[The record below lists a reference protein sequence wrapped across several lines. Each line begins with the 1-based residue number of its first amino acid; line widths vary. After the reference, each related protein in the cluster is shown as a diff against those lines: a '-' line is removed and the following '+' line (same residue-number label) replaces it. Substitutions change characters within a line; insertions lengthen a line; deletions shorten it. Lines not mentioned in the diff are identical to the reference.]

1 MERKFKIGDF
11 VNYEG
16 KKCEVLAYSGK
27 SYTININ
34 DKRGHD
40 GRSYSYDE
48 QGNKIDP
55 HCDTCWYVVEGEI
68 TKWKNNMKHKVG
80 DIIRIKSIDWYNENK
95 DEDGDIKLTNDTFVS
110 CMKNLCG
117 NEYKIWY
124 VGRDGYFVKGYPWKI
139 TEEMIDGGITKED
152 EGPQLRY
159 FLISYRTNNG
169 FANAT
174 FKEVNIPSFKRMR
187 EVIGC
192 DFTLIN
198 LMELSR
204 DDFESLTENKI

>member
-16 KKCEVLAYSGK
+16 KKCEVLAYSE
-27 SYTININ
+27 SDYTINIGKN
-34 DKRGHD
+34 GHD
-40 GRSYSYDE
+40 GKDYSFDE
-48 QGNKIDP
+48 NGNAIDP
-55 HCDTCWYVVEGEI
+55 HCDTCWYVTEGEI
-68 TKWKNNMKHKVG
+68 DKWENNMKHKVG
-80 DIIRIKSIDWYNENK
+80 DIIRIKSIDWYNEKK
-95 DEDGDIKLTNDTFVS
+95 DENGKIKCGIDSFIS
-110 CMKNLCG
+110 SMKHLCG
-117 NEYKIWY
+117 NEYEIKDDGRNGYSIKGDIWI
-124 VGRDGYFVKGYPWKI
+124 I
-139 TEEMIDGGITKED
+139 TDEMIDDGEMIEED
-152 EGPQLRY
+152 PQFRY

>member
-11 VNYEG
+11 VNYKG
-16 KKCEVLAYSGK
+16 RKCEVLAYNGEIN
-27 SYTININ
+27 YTINIG
-34 DKRGHD
+34 KGGHS
-40 GRSYSYDE
+40 GIPFSLDE
-48 QGNKIDP
+48 QGNEIDP
-55 HCDTCWYVVEGEI
+55 HCDTCLYVMEAEI
-68 TKWKNNMKHKVG
+68 EEWKNNMKHKVG

-95 DEDGDIKLTNDTFVS
+95 DEEGKIECGIDGFIS
-110 CMKNLCG
+110 SMEYLCG
-117 NEYKIWY
+117 NEYEIEY

-152 EGPQLRY
+152 EEPQLRY

-198 LMELSR
+198 LMELNEE
-204 DDFESLTENKI
+204 DFESLTEE

>member
-16 KKCEVLAYSGK
+16 RKCEILAYSNR
-27 SYTININ
+27 SNYTINIG
-34 DKRGHD
+34 KSGHD
-40 GRSYSYDE
+40 GIDYSFDE
-48 QGNKIDP
+48 KGNEIDP
-55 HCDTCWYVVEGEI
+55 HCDTCWYVQEEEI
-68 TKWKNNMKHKVG
+68 TKWKNNMRHKVG
-80 DIIRIKSIDWYNENK
+80 DIIRIKSIDWYIEKKNEEWKVKCGACSFILNM
-95 DEDGDIKLTNDTFVS
+95 IY
-110 CMKNLCG
+110 MCG
-117 NEYKIWY
+117 NEYEIGY
-124 VGRDGYFVKGYPWKI
+124 VGRNGYSIKGEPWNI
-139 TEEMIDGGITKED
+139 TDEMID
-152 EGPQLRY
+152 EGEQKLRF

-204 DDFESLTENKI
+204 DDFESLTESE